1 MKHEKT
7 RCSCWEAEIQA
18 GDSMRNYKSYFS
30 LPSEHL
36 TFDNVMHTLNASYL
50 SPGLTQALLD
60 QKQGFSLEMYV
71 LGH

>member
-1 MKHEKT
+1 
-7 RCSCWEAEIQA
+7 
-18 GDSMRNYKSYFS
+18 MRNYKSYFS

-71 LGH
+71 LGR